1 MQYIASVVYTH
12 AAALNAHPVL
22 LASNRLK
29 TVVYITFFRLRV
41 TITLSKQLIFVSDQN
56 TIKRSVHERKN
67 YEKSRYNPPG
77 YWLHGDGVYRA
88 RLRDKRKSSG
98 HRGTGDQGQ

>member
-22 LASNRLK
+22 PK

-56 TIKRSVHERKN
+56 TITRFVHERKN

-88 RLRDKRKSSG
+88 KLRDKRKSSG